1 MIEILKEVT
10 DWGDLNISNGFYHVN
25 GQTQLVAYQPVGG
38 ELKVFKKPMKH
49 FSKSR
54 RKFQKVGDY
63 QEKGSLG
70 GVAVKGSNGDTY
82 YVTNGKCSC
91 KGFQFRGQCKHVKEM
106 ENVA

>member
-10 DWGDLNISNGFYHVN
+10 DWGDHTIANGFYHIN
-25 GQTQLVAYQPVGG
+25 GQTQLVAYQPPGG
-38 ELKVFKKPMKH
+38 DLKVFNKPMKN

-54 RKFQKVGDY
+54 RKFVKVGDY

-70 GVAVKGSNGDTY
+70 GIAVKGSNGNTY

-91 KGFQFRGQCKHVKEM
+91 KGFTFRGDCKHLKEV
-106 ENVA
+106 NVA

>member
-10 DWGDLNISNGFYHVN
+10 DWGELNIHNGFYHVN

-54 RKFQKVGDY
+54 RKFVKVGDY
-63 QEKGSLG
+63 QEKGALG
-70 GVAVKGSNGDTY
+70 GTAVKGSNGSTY
-82 YVTNGKCSC
+82 YITNGKCSC
-91 KGFQFRGQCKHVKEM
+91 KGFTFRGDCKHIKQLE
-106 ENVA
+106 VA

>member
-10 DWGDLNISNGFYHVN
+10 DWGDHTITTGFYHVN
-25 GQTQLVAYQPVGG
+25 GQTQLVAYQPPGG
-38 ELKVFKKPMKH
+38 DLKVFNKPMKN

-54 RKFQKVGDY
+54 RKFVKVGDY

-70 GVAVKGSNGDTY
+70 GIAVKGSNGNTY

-91 KGFQFRGQCKHVKEM
+91 KGFTFRGDCKHLKEV
-106 ENVA
+106 NVA

>member
-10 DWGDLNISNGFYHVN
+10 DWGDHTITNGFYHVN
-25 GQTQLVAYQPVGG
+25 GQTQLVAYQAPGG
-38 ELKVFKKPMKH
+38 TLKVFNSPMKQ

-54 RKFQKVGDY
+54 RKFVKVGDY

-91 KGFQFRGQCKHVKEM
+91 KGFQFRGQCKHINEVKL
-106 ENVA
+106 AC